1 MHPETSRDAHDPKR
15 VYLFFALACGLTWA
29 LSAPAALTFI
39 QAQPLSP
46 AVMAMAGLSA
56 WGPTLAAVA
65 VAGSGHRRGVFRPFL
80 AHPGWVLLALLT
92 PLLLHLP
99 ATLLEVLL
107 GGSPSRW
114 VYLPDGPESIAAL
127 VMFSFG
133 EEFGWRGYAQARIA
147 ALHGPVKGA
156 LLLGLVWA
164 AWHLFMM
171 FSPVDGHFDVVTA
184 VGTIIELP
192 LYSVLFA
199 WFLRR
204 TRGGLAVA
212 IALHMGAHLDN
223 VTHTPDDELR
233 IRVLRVLVLL
243 IAVAFAARSL
253 TREDRG

>member
-1 MHPETSRDAHDPKR
+1 VAISDPETTFPAMRKLDLVVHIATKLNRSHLIPAKQAFLLPCLGRTELDLQNGVVQSVTVEDSMSMVHASQG
-15 VYLFFALACGLTWA
+15 GLK
-29 LSAPAALTFI
+29 PA
-39 QAQPLSP
+39 
-46 AVMAMAGLSA
+46 
-56 WGPTLAAVA
+56 
-65 VAGSGHRRGVFRPFL
+65 SGHLLMTFVNFFL
-80 AHPGWVLLALLT
+80 ILV
-92 PLLLHLP
+92 
-99 ATLLEVLL
+99 L
-107 GGSPSRW
+107 GGP
-114 VYLPDGPESIAAL
+114 
-127 VMFSFG
+127 MG